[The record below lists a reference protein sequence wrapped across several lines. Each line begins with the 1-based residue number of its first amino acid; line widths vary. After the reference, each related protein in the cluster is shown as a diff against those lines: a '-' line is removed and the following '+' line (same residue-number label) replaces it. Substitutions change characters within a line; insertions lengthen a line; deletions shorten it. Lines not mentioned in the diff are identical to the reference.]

1 MENKLDKLFRDKLE
15 HHSMQPS
22 ANAWE
27 KVAAGFPKKNNT
39 IVWVWRMAAAV
50 ALLGIVGILIFNS
63 LDSDKS
69 TEMANDNTP
78 KVEETTPV
86 DSNKQ
91 EVKPMEIQKVVP
103 QPEHPVAQKKESEQ
117 INKSVFNQPVV
128 QDVAEVKQE
137 TIKENIEA
145 VTETIVTPQEEIA
158 VAKVEETQPKAEQQ
172 KTRVLVYS
180 LAAVERKPEEQP
192 AKVKPLQRV
201 LTFAKD
207 VKGGE
212 TTTLASVRNW
222 KDNLLGTDET
232 TRIEKQNNNN

>member
-1 MENKLDKLFRDKLE
+1 MENKIDKLFRDKLE

-39 IVWVWRMAAAV
+39 IAWAWRMAAAV
-50 ALLGIVGILIFNS
+50 ALLGIVGLLIFNS
-63 LDSDKS
+63 LDSGKS
-69 TEMANDNTP
+69 TEMAKDNTP
-78 KVEETTPV
+78 KVDTITPV
-86 DSNKQ
+86 DSSKQ
-91 EVKPMEIQKVVP
+91 EFKPEEIQKVILR
-103 QPEHPVAQKKESEQ
+103 PEQPVAQKKESEP
-117 INKSVFNQPVV
+117 IKKSVFNQPVV
-128 QDVAEVKQE
+128 QAVAEVNQE
-137 TIKENIEA
+137 KAKENIEA

-158 VAKVEETQPKAEQQ
+158 VAKVEETQPKVEQQ

-180 LAAVERKPEEQP
+180 LAAVESKTAEEP
-192 AKVKPLQRV
+192 VKVKPLQRV

-212 TTTLASVRNW
+212 TTLASVRNW
-222 KDNLLGTDET
+222 KDSFLGTDET